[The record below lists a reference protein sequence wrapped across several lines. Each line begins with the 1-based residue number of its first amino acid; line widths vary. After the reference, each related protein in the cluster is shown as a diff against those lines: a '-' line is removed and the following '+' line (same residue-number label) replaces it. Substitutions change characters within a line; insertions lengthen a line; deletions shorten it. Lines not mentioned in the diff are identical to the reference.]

1 MMNEAYRKVDWP
13 VGPPC
18 MTENHKVYI
27 AGRGYVKVKDL
38 KAGDT
43 IINETNGVTSRLRVS
58 DITLLSV

>member
-1 MMNEAYRKVDWP
+1 MTEAYRKVEEP

-18 MTENHKVYI
+18 MTENHEVYI
-27 AGRGYVKVKDL
+27 AGRGYVKIKDL

-58 DITLLSV
+58 GITLFKE